1 MHDAMNI
8 LSGAWSLASLIYLE
22 GPPWDHHGWDGPG
35 SGGSWWPWILFPIL
49 FWGGILTLIAWI
61 VTRLYPRSRGDDRH
75 DAPRDS
81 AEEIL
86 RERFARGEITAEE
99 YERSLEILRG
109 GTARRTYGDPDQ
121 QPGERES

>member
-49 FWGGILTLIAWI
+49 FWGGILTFIAWI
-61 VTRLYPRSRGDDRH
+61 VTRLYPRSRGDAGH

-86 RERFARGEITAEE
+86 RERFARGEITADE
-99 YERSLEILRG
+99 YERALGVLRG
-109 GTARRTYGDPDQ
+109 GTARRTYGEEQ
-121 QPGERES
+121 QPGEREG

>member
-22 GPPWDHHGWDGPG
+22 GPPWDHHGWGGPG
-35 SGGSWWPWILFPIL
+35 SSGSWWPWILFPIL

-61 VTRLYPRSRGDDRH
+61 VTRLYPGSRGDDRH
-75 DAPRDS
+75 DPPRDP

-86 RERFARGEITAEE
+86 RERFARGEITADE
-99 YERSLEILRG
+99 YESSLEILRG
-109 GTARRTYGDPDQ
+109 GTARRNYGEDQ
-121 QPGERES
+121 AGERES

>member
-1 MHDAMNI
+1 MNI
-8 LSGAWSLASLIYLE
+8 LTEAWSFASLISLE
-22 GPPWDHHGWDGPG
+22 GPPWDHRGWDGPG

-61 VTRLYPRSRGDDRH
+61 VTRLYPRSRGDDRNEP
-75 DAPRDS
+75 PRDS

-86 RERFARGEITAEE
+86 RERFARGEITADE
-99 YERSLEILRG
+99 YGRSLEILRG
-109 GTARRTYGDPDQ
+109 GTAWRDSGEDQ